1 MSTAYN
7 CDCRFKVSWEDLS
20 PSVQARFK
28 SIEESSNYSNIISS
42 LNSKINS
49 LQSTVNIIQ
58 NSILDYDNKLSNI
71 TNNIPKKVSDLVN
84 DSNYQTKDQID
95 KIINNITNSNNTTN
109 NLLNQDISNINSQI
123 SNINES
129 ITNLNN
135 SINKNNEDIKFNSNN
150 IEFISNNLQNRVE
163 ITGIGDGL
171 KFENGILS
179 NNSSSNNV
187 DSPEG
192 SISGSLYI
200 DIQTVKVKHNDGRT
214 ITFRKP
220 FKHKPSIFI
229 YGELHGT
236 LALICPLRSGA
247 TWGNS
252 GTLNPGLTN
261 TYIRIRIPDFNEGLS
276 FSHDK
281 EVNYIQ
287 NEYED
292 FTCIAIGVV

>member
-7 CDCRFKVSWEDLS
+7 CECRFKVEWEDLA
-20 PSVQARFK
+20 PALQARFK
-28 SIEESSNYSNIISS
+28 SIEELSNYNNIISS
-42 LNSKINS
+42 INSRIDS
-49 LQSTVNIIQ
+49 LQSQINIIQ
-58 NSILDYDNKLSNI
+58 NSILDYDNKLNNI
-71 TNNIPKKVSDLVN
+71 TNNIPKKVSDLIN

-109 NLLNQDISNINSQI
+109 NLLNQNISNINNQI
-123 SNINES
+123 NNINES

-179 NNSSSNNV
+179 NNSSNNV
-187 DSPEG
+187 DSSEG

-200 DIQTVKVKHNDGRT
+200 DIQTVNVKHNDGTT

-229 YGELHGT
+229 YGETYGT
-236 LALICPLRSGA
+236 HALVRPIKNYNEPI
-247 TWGNS
+247 
-252 GTLNPGLTN
+252 NPGLTN
-261 TYIRIRIPDFNEGLS
+261 TYARIRIPTWCANLNGKSDLNYRHDVNE
-276 FSHDK
+276 
-281 EVNYIQ
+281 N
-287 NEYED
+287 
-292 FTCIAIGVV
+292 FTCVAIGVV

>member
-7 CDCRFKVSWEDLS
+7 CECRFKVEWEDLA
-20 PSVQARFK
+20 PSLQARFK
-28 SIEESSNYSNIISS
+28 SFEESSNYNNIISS
-42 LNSKINS
+42 INSRIDS
-49 LQSTVNIIQ
+49 LQSQINIIQ
-58 NSILDYDNKLSNI
+58 NSILDYDNKLNNI
-71 TNNIPKKVSDLVN
+71 TNNIPKKVSDLIN

-95 KIINNITNSNNTTN
+95 KIINNIINSNNTTN
-109 NLLNQDISNINSQI
+109 NLLNQDISNINNQI
-123 SNINES
+123 NNINES

-179 NNSSSNNV
+179 NNSSNNV
-187 DSPEG
+187 DSSEG

-200 DIQTVKVKHNDGRT
+200 DIQTVNVKHNDGTT

-229 YGELHGT
+229 YGETYGT
-236 LALICPLRSGA
+236 HALVSPRTKSAWDSTII
-247 TWGNS
+247 
-252 GTLNPGLTN
+252 PGLTN
-261 TYIRIRIPDFNEGLS
+261 TYVRIRIPVWCANLNGKSDLNYKHDVNE
-276 FSHDK
+276 
-281 EVNYIQ
+281 N
-287 NEYED
+287 
-292 FTCIAIGVV
+292 FTCVAIGVV

>member
-7 CDCRFKVSWEDLS
+7 CECRFKVEWEDLAPALQS
-20 PSVQARFK
+20 RFK
-28 SIEESSNYSNIISS
+28 KTEESSNISNIISS
-42 LNSKINS
+42 INSKIES
-49 LQSTVNIIQ
+49 LQSQINIIQ
-58 NSILDYDNKLSNI
+58 NSILDYDNKLNNI

-95 KIINNITNSNNTTN
+95 KIINDITNSNNTTN

-179 NNSSSNNV
+179 NNSSNNV
-187 DSPEG
+187 DSSEG

-200 DIQTVKVKHNDGRT
+200 DIQTVNVKHNDGTT

-229 YGELHGT
+229 YGETYGT
-236 LALICPLRSGA
+236 HALVNPSRSGF
-247 TWGNS
+247 GENV
-252 GTLNPGLTN
+252 TLIPGLTN
-261 TYIRIRIPDFNEGLS
+261 TYTRIRIPTWCANLNGKSDLNYHHDVNE
-276 FSHDK
+276 
-281 EVNYIQ
+281 N
-287 NEYED
+287 

>member
-7 CDCRFKVSWEDLS
+7 CDCRFKVTWEDLS

-28 SIEESSNYSNIISS
+28 NIEESSNYSNIISS

-58 NSILDYDNKLSNI
+58 NSILDYDNKLNNI

-179 NNSSSNNV
+179 NNSSNNV
-187 DSPEG
+187 DSSEG

-200 DIQTVKVKHNDGRT
+200 DIQTVNVKHNDGTT

-229 YGELHGT
+229 YGETYGT
-236 LALICPLRSGA
+236 HALVSPTKIYA
-247 TWGNS
+247 NNTI
-252 GTLNPGLTN
+252 NPGLTN
-261 TYIRIRIPDFNEGLS
+261 TYARIRIPTWCANLNGKSDLNYHHDVNE
-276 FSHDK
+276 
-281 EVNYIQ
+281 N
-287 NEYED
+287 
-292 FTCIAIGVV
+292 FTCVAIGVV

>member
-7 CDCRFKVSWEDLS
+7 CECRFKVEWEDLA
-20 PSVQARFK
+20 PSLQARFK

-58 NSILDYDNKLSNI
+58 NSILDYDNKLNNI
-71 TNNIPKKVSDLVN
+71 TNNIPKKVSDLIN

-109 NLLNQDISNINSQI
+109 NLLNQNITNINNQI

-163 ITGIGDGL
+163 ITEIGDGL

-179 NNSSSNNV
+179 NNSSSNNNV

-200 DIQTVKVKHNDGRT
+200 DIQTVNVKHNDGTT

-229 YGELHGT
+229 YGEDYGT
-236 LALICPLRSGA
+236 HALVNPLRSG
-247 TWGNS
+247 WGQD
-252 GTLNPGLTN
+252 TTINPGLTN
-261 TYIRIRIPDFNEGLS
+261 TYVRIRIPVWCANLNGKSDLNYKHDVNE
-276 FSHDK
+276 
-281 EVNYIQ
+281 N
-287 NEYED
+287 
-292 FTCIAIGVV
+292 FTCVAIGVV

>member
-7 CDCRFKVSWEDLS
+7 CECRFKVEWEDLA
-20 PSVQARFK
+20 PSLQARFK
-28 SIEESSNYSNIISS
+28 SIEELSNYNNIISS
-42 LNSKINS
+42 INSRIDS
-49 LQSTVNIIQ
+49 LQSQINIIQ
-58 NSILDYDNKLSNI
+58 NSILDYDNKLNNI
-71 TNNIPKKVSDLVN
+71 TNNIPKKVSDLIN

-109 NLLNQDISNINSQI
+109 NLLNQNISNINNQI
-123 SNINES
+123 NNINES

-179 NNSSSNNV
+179 NNSSNNV
-187 DSPEG
+187 DSSEG

-200 DIQTVKVKHNDGRT
+200 DIQTVNVKHNDGTT

-229 YGELHGT
+229 YGETYGT
-236 LALICPLRSGA
+236 HALVRPIKNYNKPI
-247 TWGNS
+247 
-252 GTLNPGLTN
+252 NPGLTN
-261 TYIRIRIPDFNEGLS
+261 TYVRIRIPTWCANLNGKSDLNYV
-276 FSHDK
+276 HDAL
-281 EVNYIQ
+281 EN
-287 NEYED
+287 
-292 FTCIAIGVV
+292 FTCVAIGVV